1 MKTEIKFKE
10 NVQFEGRNGY
20 FKSIGLK
27 VIENHKEGLIE
38 LYPITSKGKTGRCL
52 IEIPKENLQELWKM
66 IK

>member
-1 MKTEIKFKE
+1 MEIKFDKQ
-10 NVQFEGRNGY
+10 VHFEGRNGY

-27 VIENHKEGLIE
+27 VIENHNEGLIE